1 MNSRRERL
9 WMQRQNLLAQS
20 AALRDRMEMHAHS
33 LQPLASVADRAWQT
47 GQWVRAHPWVP
58 ALIGALW
65 LWRRP
70 RQVWRW
76 GRRAWGAWRL
86 AQRVVSAWAE
96 WPGARN
102 FR

>member
-1 MNSRRERL
+1 MNERREHL
-9 WMQRQNLLAQS
+9 WTQRQALLAQS
-20 AALRDRMEMHAHS
+20 AALRDRMQTHAHA
-33 LQPLASVADRAWQT
+33 LQPLAAVVDRAWQT

-58 ALIGALW
+58 ALVGVVW

-86 AQRVVSAWAE
+86 VQRVMTAWTVGQRS
-96 WPGARN
+96 PNGR
-102 FR
+102 